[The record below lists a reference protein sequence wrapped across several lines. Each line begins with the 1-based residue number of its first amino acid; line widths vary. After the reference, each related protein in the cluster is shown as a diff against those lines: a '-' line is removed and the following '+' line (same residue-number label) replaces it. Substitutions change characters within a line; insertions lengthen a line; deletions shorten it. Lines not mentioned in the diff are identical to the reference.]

1 MRVRAT
7 DRAAAVIEQTRA
19 VRRGA
24 LTITIGTG
32 CCESTAPFLFEDFWP
47 GPDQQVIG
55 EVAGVP
61 VYAPDYLRTNYPD
74 DEGVVID
81 VVENVSAESMSIETE
96 FDCRLILRGMGIDL
110 GVEPDTCELPSET
123 TSTVAT
129 GGASRVVGELPDA
142 LRRVR
147 LR

>member
-7 DRAAAVIEQTRA
+7 DRAVAVIERVRA
-19 VRRGA
+19 ARTGT

-47 GPDQQVIG
+47 GPDQQIIG
-55 EVAGVP
+55 DVLDVA
-61 VYAPDYLRTNYPD
+61 VYAPDYLRVNYPD
-74 DEGVVID
+74 DDGVVID

-96 FDCRLILRGMGIDL
+96 FDCRLILRGLGVDL
-110 GVEPDTCELPSET
+110 GVEAEVCDVPTV
-123 TSTVAT
+123 TSSTLAN
-129 GGASRVVGELPDA
+129 GGASRVVGELPEA

>member
-1 MRVRAT
+1 MRVSATSRAE
-7 DRAAAVIEQTRA
+7 AVIEQTRG
-19 VRRGA
+19 VRSGA

-61 VYAPDYLRTNYPD
+61 VYAPEYLRTNYPE

-81 VVENVSAESMSIETE
+81 VVENVSAESMSIETQ
-96 FDCRLILRGMGIDL
+96 FDCRLILRGMGVDL
-110 GVEPDTCELPSET
+110 GVEPDACDVPTTT

-129 GGASRVVGELPDA
+129 GGASRVVGELPEP
-142 LRRVR
+142 LRRIR

>member
-1 MRVRAT
+1 MRVT
-7 DRAAAVIEQTRA
+7 GNEAAARVIERMRVTRK
-19 VRRGA
+19 GE

-55 EVAGVP
+55 EVLDVA
-61 VYAPDYLRTNYPD
+61 VYAPDYLRVNYPD
-74 DEGVVID
+74 DDGVVID
-81 VVENVSAESMSIETE
+81 VVENVSAESMSIETK
-96 FDCRLILRGMGIDL
+96 FDCRLILRGMGVDL
-110 GVEPDTCELPSET
+110 GVEAVCEVPTET
-123 TSTVAT
+123 ASTLAN
-129 GGASRVVGELPDA
+129 GGASRVVGELPEA